1 MTNNLPKISKA
12 YQYKLISAI
21 VSVSAFFLIYLL
33 LILISLLM
41 IFLLGY
47 GAVKLLTIKVN
58 YFTIFGAAG
67 LFSVGLF
74 VFIFLIRFIFRKN
87 DYSTRHLIEVSRS
100 HQPEL
105 FEMIDEIVTETKAHP
120 PKKVFLSPD
129 VNASVSYNSVF
140 WSMFLPVKKN
150 LTIGMGLINTTT
162 AGELKT
168 VLAHEF
174 GHFSQRSMKVG
185 GYVNQAEKIIFETV
199 YNNKDYENFIME
211 FSGSNAFFK
220 IFGLISVS
228 FINAFQY
235 ILKSIS
241 NFLFKNH
248 ASLQREMEY
257 HADAISTFVT
267 NPEEQIS
274 SLLRLELSDAAFNYA
289 VNFYIES
296 KQKYLPKNLYENQVS
311 LMKIFSERNNH
322 PYANGLPR
330 IDIGDLTRYNK
341 SRIEIEDQ
349 WSSHPDIAKRVERIK
364 RNETRNTARNHK
376 PAGAI
381 IKGYEKICETLTAK
395 YLTLL
400 QIKNVGEVID
410 GNTFTTLYLENNIY
424 QNLISGFNGYYERHN
439 PILEDPETLIEDS
452 GPDHEAD
459 LFSDKKVSLV
469 YEKAGIEQD
478 LQTLQY
484 LATQPKEIKTFRYN
498 GALHKSKQAVDI
510 IPQLEN
516 ELKNVTAELR
526 ENDKSIFK
534 YYYHIG
540 SNEHRMSL
548 ISKYK
553 KMSAIDKEF
562 DEFQASLNEFIGYLQ
577 FMAVTLPF
585 EEIRKHRAKLLKA
598 EKPFK
603 QKIRNLLESS
613 AYKELITD
621 EESRILQQFADSEY
635 IYFNNNRY
643 LQNEVDSVSLLIEK
657 YQALLNTYYLNTK
670 QELLKLQLEISKVY

>member
-1 MTNNLPKISKA
+1 MTNNLPKSSPA
-12 YQYKLISAI
+12 YQSKLTSAI
-21 VSVSAFFLIYLL
+21 ISVSVFFLMY
-33 LILISLLM
+33 LILILTSLLM

-47 GAVKLLTIKVN
+47 GAIQLLSIKVN
-58 YFTIFGAAG
+58 YFTIFGAVG
-67 LFSVGLF
+67 LFSIGVF

-87 DYSTRHLIEVSRS
+87 NYSTRHLIEVTRS

-105 FEMIDEIVTETKAHP
+105 FNMIDEIVKETKVQA
-120 PKKVFLSPD
+120 PKKVFLSPE
-129 VNASVSYNSVF
+129 VNASVSYNSIF

-150 LTIGMGLINTTT
+150 LTIGMGLINSTS
-162 AGELKT
+162 AGELRT

-199 YNNKDYENFIME
+199 YNNKDYENFIIE
-211 FSGSNAFFK
+211 FSGGNVFFK

-257 HADAISTFVT
+257 HADAISTFIT

-274 SLLRLELSDAAFNYA
+274 SLLRLELSDVALTYTL
-289 VNFYIES
+289 NFYIENN
-296 KQKYLPKNLYENQVS
+296 QKYLPKNIYKNQVS

-322 PYANGLPR
+322 PYVNGLPQ
-330 IDIGDLTRYNK
+330 IDLEDLTRYNK

-349 WSSHPDIAKRVERIK
+349 WASHPDIAKRVERIK
-364 RNETRNTARNHK
+364 RNESQNTSRDHR
-376 PAGAI
+376 PAGEI
-381 IKGYEKICETLTAK
+381 IKGYESICETLTSK

-400 QIKNVGEVID
+400 NIKNVGEVID
-410 GNTFTTLYLENNIY
+410 DETFTALYLENNNY
-424 QNLISGFNGYYERHN
+424 QHLISCFNGYYERHN
-439 PILEDPETLIEDS
+439 PILENIEAIIPDS
-452 GPDHEAD
+452 GLQHGYD

-478 LQTLQY
+478 LQTLKY
-484 LATQPKEIKTFRYN
+484 LVSQPKEIKTFRYN
-498 GALHKSKQAVDI
+498 GTLHKAKEAGNI
-510 IPQLEN
+510 IPQLEK
-516 ELKNVTAELR
+516 ELTQVTAELHT
-526 ENDKSIFK
+526 NDKSIFQH
-534 YYYHIG
+534 YYHICTD
-540 SNEHRMSL
+540 EQRMDL
-548 ISKYK
+548 IRQYK

-562 DEFQASLNEFIGYLQ
+562 DEFQESLNEFIGYLQ
-577 FMAVTLPF
+577 FMTVTLPF

-603 QKIRNLLESS
+603 QKIRNLLENS
-613 AYKELITD
+613 AYKEFLTD
-621 EESRILQQFADSEY
+621 EENNLLQQFVNTEY
-635 IYFNNNRY
+635 IYFNNDRY
-643 LQNEVDSVSLLIEK
+643 LQNEVDSVYLLIEK
-657 YQALLNTYYLNTK
+657 YQGLLTTYYLNTK
-670 QELLKLQLEISKVY
+670 QDLLNLQSDLDRAS